1 MERKKGAMV
10 GRGKVEGEIVVRGVE
25 EERKALAAV
34 ESSAI
39 SEEERGWVQRSGLDV

>member
-10 GRGKVEGEIVVRGVE
+10 GRRKVEGEIVVRGME
-25 EERKALAAV
+25 EERTASAAV

>member
-1 MERKKGAMV
+1 MERKKGAIV

-25 EERKALAAV
+25 EERNASAAV

-39 SEEERGWVQRSGLDV
+39 SEEEKGWVQRSGLEV